1 MKYLF
6 VIIIALTCV
15 GLIDASF
22 LTYEHFTDA
31 IPPCT
36 TNPLFSDCGT
46 VLRSEYAKIFSIP
59 LAVVGVL
66 YYGSLLTFLA
76 IPGNRLKACA
86 VFLSTVGFLSSLYF
100 VYLQIF
106 VIHAICI
113 FCFASATISTILFF
127 LIQIKFYKQR
137 KQCCIFFSM
146 MFYTYIAKPI
156 FFQINPEIVHDF
168 MTRIGNLMG
177 IFFIAKLITS
187 YMFQYKNPILEQTV
201 ADIHFSNPIG
211 LAAGFDYEAR
221 LTQILPCIGFGFETV
236 GTITNHPYG
245 GNPKPILGRLPKS
258 KSLMVNKGFKNL
270 GTRKTIKIISHLQ
283 FNFPLGISIGRTNSK
298 DIQTQQDAIQD
309 IVDSFMAFEKSRVRH
324 TYYELNISCPN
335 LFGKVEFYS
344 EKNLDELLTAVDKLK
359 LSRPL
364 FIKMPIERSNDE
376 TLIMLK
382 VISDHSPVGII
393 LGNLQKDR
401 GNPALI
407 QSEVRKFSVGN
418 FSGKPTFNRSNELI
432 KLAYQHFGNKLII
445 IGCGG
450 VFSAK
455 DAYEKVT
462 LGASLVQLITGMVFQ
477 GPQLISQINIE
488 LVELLKRDGFNHLS
502 EAVGSRNK

>member
-1 MKYLF
+1 MTF
-6 VIIIALTCV
+6 F

-22 LTYEHFTDA
+22 LSYEHFTDA

-36 TNPLFSDCGT
+36 ANPLFSDCGT
-46 VLRSEYAKIFSIP
+46 VLRSDYAKILGIP

-66 YYGSLLTFLA
+66 YYGSLLTLIA
-76 IPGNRLKACA
+76 IPGNRLKEFA
-86 VFLSTVGFLSSLYF
+86 VALSTGGFLSSLYF

-106 VIHAICI
+106 IIHAICI
-113 FCFASATISTILFF
+113 FCFASATISTLLFF

-137 KQCCIFFSM
+137 KQCFIFVSM
-146 MFYTYIAKPI
+146 MFYKYIAKPI
-156 FFQINPEIVHDF
+156 FFQINPEVVHNC
-168 MTRIGNLMG
+168 MTRIGSLMG
-177 IFFIAKLITS
+177 SSFITKLITS
-187 YMFQYKNPILEQTV
+187 YMFQYKNSTLEQTV

-221 LTQILPCIGFGFETV
+221 LTQILPCIGFGFQTV
-236 GTITNHPYG
+236 GTITNHPYS

-270 GTRKTIKIISHLQ
+270 GARKTIKKLSNLQ

-298 DIQTQQDAIQD
+298 DIQTQQQAIQD
-309 IVDSFMAFEKSRVRH
+309 IVESFIAFEKSKVGH

-335 LFGKVEFYS
+335 LFGNIEFYS
-344 EKNLDELLTAVDKLK
+344 EKNLDELLRAIDKLK

-364 FIKMPIERSNDE
+364 FIKMPIEKSNDE
-376 TLIMLK
+376 TLTILK
-382 VISDHSPVGII
+382 VISNHSPVGII

-401 GNPALI
+401 SNPMLI
-407 QSEVRKFSVGN
+407 QSEVAKFSVGN

-432 KLAYQHFGNKLII
+432 KLAYQHFGDKLII

-455 DAYEKVT
+455 DAYEKIT
-462 LGASLVQLITGMVFQ
+462 LGASLIQLITGMVFQ
-477 GPQLISQINIE
+477 GPQLISLINME
-488 LVELLKRDGFNHLS
+488 LMELLKKDGFNHIS